1 MRLGLICAY
10 SETCQTSKIELFA
23 KIDHNSILDI
33 WQGSEYASDKRVNN
47 VIKPE
52 KVLPICK

>member
-1 MRLGLICAY
+1 MRI
-10 SETCQTSKIELFA
+10 QKLFA
-23 KIDHNSILDI
+23 KIDHNSDLDI

-52 KVLPICK
+52 NFLPIC